1 MKILYQTLDKRA
13 KIVILGAL
21 SRRSMK
27 QVLTII
33 ILTGLLSCT
42 HHAEPQSLVDWEMV
56 AELQPEA
63 RPVVEPY
70 EVEFLPI
77 LPKGKAVKVVGKF
90 TIHNGTKLDYENPAV
105 IATLKKRAA
114 EMGGN
119 TIVYPYI
126 GAPVATVAYV
136 PFEPGMHGGDE
147 N

>member
-1 MKILYQTLDKRA
+1 MKK
-13 KIVILGAL
+13 
-21 SRRSMK
+21 
-27 QVLTII
+27 VLTTT
-33 ILTGLLSCT
+33 ILVSLLSCT
-42 HHAEPQSLVDWEMV
+42 HHAEPQALADWEMV

-77 LPKGKAVKVVGKF
+77 LPRGKAVKVVGKF
-90 TIHNGTKLDYENPAV
+90 AIRNGAKLDYEDPAA
-105 IATLKKRAA
+105 IATLKRRAA

-119 TIVYPYI
+119 TIVYPYN